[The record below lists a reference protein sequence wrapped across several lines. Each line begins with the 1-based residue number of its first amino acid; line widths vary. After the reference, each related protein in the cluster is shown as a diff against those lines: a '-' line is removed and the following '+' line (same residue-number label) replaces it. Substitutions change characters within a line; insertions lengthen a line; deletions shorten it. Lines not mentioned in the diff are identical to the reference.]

1 MGIIKK
7 CVWFTSIAGSDGNS
21 LKEIDGDLL
30 EDGYQ
35 AIGHDGIHDNPTP
48 YWYVLDEDS
57 GLAESIPDVVAPTDN
72 AGAKRWILAPL
83 GGGSSG
89 GGGIYEEIKIYE
101 STVLSAEQMQGNV
114 INICSVYP
122 TVYVT
127 LPVPAVGLSGVIIL
141 SAPTTGQV
149 PRVAANGPYMLDGEL
164 VSTQYLSPVI
174 TPPALFPGQAALSL
188 ITFTIEDTVVWYI
201 KTISGAWQGMSY

>member
-101 STVLSAEQMQGNV
+101 STILSSTQMQGNV

-122 TVYVT
+122 VVYVT
-127 LPVPAVGLSGVIIL
+127 LPAPEVRLSGVIIL
-141 SAPTTGQV
+141 SAYTTGQV
-149 PRVAANGPYMLDGEL
+149 PRVEVNGPSILDGTI
-164 VSTQYLSPVI
+164 VSTQYLSPI
-174 TPPALFPGQAALSL
+174 IDSSALLPGQAALSL
-188 ITFTIEDTVVWYI
+188 MTFTLEDTVFWYI
-201 KTISGAWQGMSY
+201 KTMQGAWREMSY